1 MAFGKVY
8 ILTSKLTEKCYVGS
22 TTYPY
27 LSQRFHTH
35 RIDFKNGTKD
45 YQGLFGY
52 DNEGKL
58 IEPEI
63 KLLEDVN
70 CSTKEELVKKE
81 QEWINVYEDLCINK
95 KRAYVSPEQKK
106 ADFDASV
113 KKYHNSQ
120 KGKLSMKKANL
131 RANIKRMNQELY
143 IEKEEMETEKA
154 KIDED
159 MAGYLTLCYEGIDSD
174 YKDIY
179 CNILDR
185 QSILERKLKKH
196 NKKND
201 TLHGYIKELT
211 ELCPEDPVLK
221 DTKIKS

>member
-1 MAFGKVY
+1 MVFGKIY

-27 LSQRFHTH
+27 LSQRYNTH
-35 RIDFKNGTKD
+35 RVDFKNGTKD

-52 DNEGKL
+52 DKEGKL

-63 KLLEDVN
+63 KLLEDVK
-70 CSTKEELVKKE
+70 CSTKEELIKRE

-95 KRAYVSPEQKK
+95 KRAYATPEQKK
-106 ADFDASV
+106 EQFDLSV
-113 KKYHNSQ
+113 KKYHNSE

-131 RANIKRMNQELY
+131 RASIKKMHPEISQQKEE
-143 IEKEEMETEKA
+143 IEKEKA
-154 KIDED
+154 QIDED
-159 MAGYLTLCYEGIDSD
+159 VGGYLTMCYEGIDSD

-201 TLHGYIKELT
+201 TLNRYIKELT
-211 ELCPEDPVLK
+211 ELCPEDPLLK
-221 DTKIKS
+221 TQK